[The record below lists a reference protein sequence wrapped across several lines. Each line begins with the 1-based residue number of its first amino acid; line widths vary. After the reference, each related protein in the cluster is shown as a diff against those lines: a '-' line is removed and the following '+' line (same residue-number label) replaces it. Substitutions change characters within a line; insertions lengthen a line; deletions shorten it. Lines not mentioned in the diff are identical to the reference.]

1 MKNENYE
8 YKISYSAKGLIAPVI
23 TLIIFGVITIL
34 LYNNN
39 IGAYIF
45 TSIFTLVILAMTLYS
60 AYATLFVKILIGKN
74 SFYHQTAPGNGKSYE
89 YSEILEAW
97 ESSGKSNNGSNTH
110 YFKYKTQD
118 GKVHK
123 FLFYPYQY
131 DEVDYLLEKING
143 KEEFADEWW
152 MGL

>member
-8 YKISYSAKGLIAPVI
+8 YKISYPATGLIVPVI
-23 TLIIFGVITIL
+23 VLIIFGVITL
-34 LYNNN
+34 WLYKNN

-74 SFYHQTAPGNGKSYE
+74 GFYHQTAPGNGKSYE
-89 YSEILEAW
+89 YSEILETW
-97 ESSGKSNNGSNTH
+97 ESSGKSNNGSNIH

-143 KEEFADEWW
+143 KEEFADE
-152 MGL
+152 